1 MIFQTILVKLE
12 LYIMSIE
19 SVVSV
24 LLNRAF
30 DERDEKAVN
39 RLMGQWLAYDVKISR
54 RLKNTEIKFY
64 SEKAKSQL
72 VEGIKQFYPNENLV
86 TH

>member
-1 MIFQTILVKLE
+1 MG
-12 LYIMSIE
+12 ME
-19 SVVSV
+19 SAVSV

-39 RLMGQWLAYDVKISR
+39 RLMGQWLAYDVKINR

-64 SEKAKSQL
+64 YSEKAKPQL
-72 VEGIKQFYPNENLV
+72 VEGIRFFYPNEDLNSL
-86 TH
+86 

>member
-1 MIFQTILVKLE
+1 
-12 LYIMSIE
+12 MSIE

-64 SEKAKSQL
+64 YSEKAKSQL
-72 VEGIKQFYPNENLV
+72 VEGIKQFYPNENLI